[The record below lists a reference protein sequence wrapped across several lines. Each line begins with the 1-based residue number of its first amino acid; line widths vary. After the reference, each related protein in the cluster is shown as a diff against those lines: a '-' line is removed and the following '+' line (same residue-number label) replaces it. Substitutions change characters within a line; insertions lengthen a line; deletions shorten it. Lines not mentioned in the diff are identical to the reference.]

1 MFCSNCGKEI
11 KDGVKFCPSCGAPN
25 SAAEKIKA
33 AATEA
38 FDSTEKELGS
48 AINEVEDS
56 IRSAVNRDA
65 GNGNRAGEVQG
76 GNAAYTNTEAA
87 NSDAAYVNNG
97 AGSAETTA
105 DNSAYGSTAD
115 GSGYADNAGAGDGNG
130 NSNGNGG
137 TVVGVGGGNGN
148 ANGNAN
154 GNGSVYGSPKERL
167 KDDRG
172 IASYIILSI
181 ITCGIY
187 GYYFIYKMAHDV
199 NLACDGD
206 GENTTGL
213 AMFIVL
219 SFVTCGFYAYYWY
232 YKLGNRLADN
242 APRYGLSFREDGTT
256 VLLWCLFGLLVCGIG
271 PFIGMY
277 ILIKN
282 SNLICG
288 AYNRQNGL

>member
-65 GNGNRAGEVQG
+65 GNGNA
-76 GNAAYTNTEAA
+76 
-87 NSDAAYVNNG
+87 
-97 AGSAETTA
+97 
-105 DNSAYGSTAD
+105 
-115 GSGYADNAGAGDGNG
+115 
-130 NSNGNGG
+130 
-137 TVVGVGGGNGN
+137 
-148 ANGNAN
+148 
-154 GNGSVYGSPKERL
+154 NGSVYGSPKERL

-206 GENTTGL
+206 GESTTGL
-213 AMFIVL
+213 GMFIVL
-219 SFVTCGFYAYYWY
+219 SFITCGFYAYYWY

>member
-56 IRSAVNRDA
+56 IRSVENRD
-65 GNGNRAGEVQG
+65 
-76 GNAAYTNTEAA
+76 T
-87 NSDAAYVNNG
+87 
-97 AGSAETTA
+97 
-105 DNSAYGSTAD
+105 
-115 GSGYADNAGAGDGNG
+115 
-130 NSNGNGG
+130 
-137 TVVGVGGGNGN
+137 GNGN
-148 ANGNAN
+148 A
-154 GNGSVYGSPKERL
+154 NGSVYGSPKERL

-206 GENTTGL
+206 GESTTGL
-213 AMFIVL
+213 GMFIVL
-219 SFVTCGFYAYYWY
+219 SFITCGFYAYYWY

>member
-1 MFCSNCGKEI
+1 MTALYKSAEKLYFYEGGDDMFCSNCGKEI

-65 GNGNRAGEVQG
+65 GNGNA
-76 GNAAYTNTEAA
+76 
-87 NSDAAYVNNG
+87 
-97 AGSAETTA
+97 
-105 DNSAYGSTAD
+105 
-115 GSGYADNAGAGDGNG
+115 
-130 NSNGNGG
+130 
-137 TVVGVGGGNGN
+137 
-148 ANGNAN
+148 
-154 GNGSVYGSPKERL
+154 NGSVYGSPKERL

-206 GENTTGL
+206 GESTTGL
-213 AMFIVL
+213 GMFIVL
-219 SFVTCGFYAYYWY
+219 SFITCGFYAYYWY

>member
-65 GNGNRAGEVQG
+65 GNGNTAADVQG
-76 GNAAYTNTEAA
+76 GNAAYGNT
-87 NSDAAYVNNG
+87 
-97 AGSAETTA
+97 AE
-105 DNSAYGSTAD
+105 
-115 GSGYADNAGAGDGNG
+115 GSGYADNSNAGDGSG
-130 NSNGNGG
+130 
-137 TVVGVGGGNGN
+137 
-148 ANGNAN
+148 N

-206 GENTTGL
+206 GESTTGL
-213 AMFIVL
+213 GMFIVL
-219 SFVTCGFYAYYWY
+219 SFITCGFYAYYWY

>member
-38 FDSTEKELGS
+38 FDSTEKELGR

-56 IRSAVNRDA
+56 IRSVENRD
-65 GNGNRAGEVQG
+65 
-76 GNAAYTNTEAA
+76 T
-87 NSDAAYVNNG
+87 
-97 AGSAETTA
+97 
-105 DNSAYGSTAD
+105 
-115 GSGYADNAGAGDGNG
+115 
-130 NSNGNGG
+130 
-137 TVVGVGGGNGN
+137 GNGN
-148 ANGNAN
+148 A
-154 GNGSVYGSPKERL
+154 NGSVYGSPKERL

-206 GENTTGL
+206 GESTTGL
-213 AMFIVL
+213 GMFIVL
-219 SFVTCGFYAYYWY
+219 SFITCGFYAYYWY

>member
-11 KDGVKFCPSCGAPN
+11 KDGVKFCPYCGAPN

-33 AATEA
+33 AAAETV
-38 FDSTEKELGS
+38 DSTEKELGS

-56 IRSAVNRDA
+56 FRSTVNRDA
-65 GNGNRAGEVQG
+65 GNG
-76 GNAAYTNTEAA
+76 
-87 NSDAAYVNNG
+87 
-97 AGSAETTA
+97 
-105 DNSAYGSTAD
+105 STD
-115 GSGYADNAGAGDGNG
+115 
-130 NSNGNGG
+130 
-137 TVVGVGGGNGN
+137 
-148 ANGNAN
+148 N
-154 GNGSVYGSPKERL
+154 GNGSVCGSPKERL

-187 GYYFIYKMAHDV
+187 GYYFIYRMAHDV

-213 AMFIVL
+213 GMFIVL
-219 SFVTCGFYAYYWY
+219 SLVTCGFYAYYWY

-256 VLLWCLFGLLVCGIG
+256 VLLWCLFGFLVCGIG

>member
-56 IRSAVNRDA
+56 IRSVENRD
-65 GNGNRAGEVQG
+65 
-76 GNAAYTNTEAA
+76 T
-87 NSDAAYVNNG
+87 
-97 AGSAETTA
+97 
-105 DNSAYGSTAD
+105 
-115 GSGYADNAGAGDGNG
+115 
-130 NSNGNGG
+130 
-137 TVVGVGGGNGN
+137 GNGN
-148 ANGNAN
+148 A
-154 GNGSVYGSPKERL
+154 NGSVYGSPKERL

-206 GENTTGL
+206 GESTTGL
-213 AMFIVL
+213 GMFIVL
-219 SFVTCGFYAYYWY
+219 SFITCGFYAYYWY

-242 APRYGLSFREDGTT
+242 APRYGLRFREDGTT

>member
-65 GNGNRAGEVQG
+65 GNGNA
-76 GNAAYTNTEAA
+76 
-87 NSDAAYVNNG
+87 
-97 AGSAETTA
+97 
-105 DNSAYGSTAD
+105 
-115 GSGYADNAGAGDGNG
+115 
-130 NSNGNGG
+130 
-137 TVVGVGGGNGN
+137 
-148 ANGNAN
+148 
-154 GNGSVYGSPKERL
+154 NGSVYGSPKERI

-199 NLACDGD
+199 NLACGGD
-206 GENTTGL
+206 GESTTGL
-213 AMFIVL
+213 GMFIVL
-219 SFVTCGFYAYYWY
+219 SFITCGIYAYYWY

-256 VLLWCLFGLLVCGIG
+256 VLLWSLFGLLVCGIG
-271 PFIGMY
+271 QFIGMY

>member
-65 GNGNRAGEVQG
+65 GNGNMAGEVQG

-97 AGSAETTA
+97 AGSTETSV
-105 DNSAYGSTAD
+105 DSTAA
-115 GSGYADNAGAGDGNG
+115 GSGYADNGNAGDGNG
-130 NSNGNGG
+130 NGNGG

-148 ANGNAN
+148 ANA
-154 GNGSVYGSPKERL
+154 NGSVYGSPKERL

-206 GENTTGL
+206 GESTTGL
-213 AMFIVL
+213 GMFIVL
-219 SFVTCGFYAYYWY
+219 SFITCGIYAYYWY

-256 VLLWCLFGLLVCGIG
+256 VLLWSLFGLLVCGIG